1 MSRNSTDSRHSTAD
15 GRRPAARSRDSSL
28 VTRHSSLVTSHSA
41 LCIAL
46 AALLAAS
53 VGAETTGSYV
63 RDGLLACWDGVE
75 NAGDA
80 ANWVDV
86 VGGRSFTLNNVI
98 VADDSIVFKGDKTSY
113 GILDEADTTATF
125 GAAANGTLEIVYAS
139 ATGTGSQV
147 ILQSSSGSGIL
158 YSIYNTSTII
168 ACTASAPTATFT
180 SGTATNTAAIRYSN
194 SKPASFVV
202 NGTGLATGSND
213 NFSGANKTTVIGN
226 RTTHANAHFKG
237 AIYCIRLYDRQLSDA
252 EAVANFAVDRRRFLE
267 GRAVYGAVSVAQA
280 NGVWHA
286 TTELLKGSGEVCL
299 HVVSPQGATNIL
311 ALSNGVVAAPA
322 TFTTTIPGLAADT
335 IYSAFASIVS
345 GVDTNV
351 TQAASFFNG
360 PVSVVATAD
369 ATPTTPGVFTVSR
382 PAADGATNMPLT
394 VSFTLSGTAVAGTHY
409 ARIPSC
415 VTIPAGAASATVEIA
430 AVRDVAAT
438 TSLTLTLS
446 GETHLP
452 GDSPSATM
460 SVTTVRAPAALVWS
474 AGTSATE
481 LSDVANWTPSVPA
494 FITEDTLSFTGDGTS
509 AYRFTLANDLT
520 VKSFAFANGTSPAV
534 VDLGGHTLSND
545 TVNTTGSFKQTGAGP
560 LVLQNGTLAAR
571 TWSFASPELAMTNV
585 FLVGNGDW
593 MTTTLVFSQNNA
605 RYLFDN
611 VTLRLCQSWYAQ
623 VTFKGADFAVDARN
637 MVNVYPYY
645 VPQLVIGGSNA
656 ALRFHGAETRLR
668 CGLNMSGRDNRVT
681 VSDGR
686 LYGASGG
693 TQGNITMTGT
703 NLELVVTNTLGD
715 RCESCIPYLDSATR
729 CAIRVLKGGNY
740 AIMRIDDNTTSA
752 FAIDGCSNL
761 IEVADGTL
769 TLPTLRFGHRDGAT
783 FGGNELSVHGDEAV
797 VTFGNGCYVGNIDQP
812 PVTLS
817 FAPGP
822 NGFGRTAPVRQTNSG
837 KNVFIATNTVFKV
850 DARTL
855 TRTRD
860 HGRFAL
866 PLMSFRSNTQA
877 EGAFTAETLAT
888 FNKNLVSQPRGG
900 KLSLETDGNYR
911 VLTWNYDKRGTVL
924 ILR

>member
-1 MSRNSTDSRHSTAD
+1 M
-15 GRRPAARSRDSSL
+15 
-28 VTRHSSLVTSHSA
+28 
-41 LCIAL
+41 CIAL

-53 VGAETTGSYV
+53 ATSAASLPAGYTQYSYI
-63 RDGLLACWDGVE
+63 E
-75 NAGDA
+75 
-80 ANWVDV
+80 
-86 VGGRSFTLNNVI
+86 S
-98 VADDSIVFKGDKTSY
+98 
-113 GILDEADTTATF
+113 
-125 GAAANGTLEIVYAS
+125 
-139 ATGTGSQV
+139 TGTGKQYIDTGFKPDVNTRADYHFYMNDFKSWADWATPFGSRNGGSCQFFAGAAR
-147 ILQSSSGSGIL
+147 QGTRNDWYRRFSNKNDDNASGYAGKPSVVGEHFFSL
-158 YSIYNTSTII
+158 NGPTYTLDDYTSTF
-168 ACTASAPTATFT
+168 SGYATFAKT
-180 SGTATNTAAIRYSN
+180 YNAYVFAVNNNNAA
-194 SKPASFVV
+194 
-202 NGTGLATGSND
+202 D
-213 NFSGANKTTVIGN
+213 Q
-226 RTTHANAHFKG
+226 HAP
-237 AIYCIRLYDRQLSDA
+237 IRLYSLKIWDDGTLARDFVPCTDENGKPGLYDTVGGQMYYNMASGADFLFGYEGTPCDLSC
-252 EAVANFAVDRRRFLE
+252 
-267 GRAVYGAVSVAQA
+267 AQT
-280 NGVWHA
+280 NGVWYA
-286 TTELLKGSGEVCL
+286 TTSLWGSSGEVRL
-299 HVVSPQGATNIL
+299 HVVSPQGATNVV
-311 ALSNGVVAAPA
+311 ALSNGVAAAPA
-322 TFTTTIPGLAADT
+322 TFTTAIPGVAADT
-335 IYSAFASIVS
+335 VYSAFASIVS

-360 PVSVVATAD
+360 PVSVVASAD

-409 ARIPSC
+409 VRIPSC
-415 VTIPAGAASATVEIA
+415 VTIPAGAASATLEIA
-430 AVRDVAAT
+430 AVREVAAT

-446 GETHLP
+446 GENHLP

-481 LSDVANWTPSVPA
+481 LTDPANWTPLVPA
-494 FITEDTLSFTGDGTS
+494 IEENDTLSFTGDGTS
-509 AYRFTLANDLT
+509 AYRFTATNDMT
-520 VKSFAFANGTSPAV
+520 VKSFAFANGASPAV

-593 MTTTLVFSQNNA
+593 MTTTLAFNNNNA

-611 VTLRLCQSWYAQ
+611 VTLRLCQSWYSQ

-668 CGLNMSGRDNRVT
+668 CGLNMSGRDNTVT

-715 RCESCIPYLDSATR
+715 RCESCIPNLDSATR

-740 AIMRIDDNTTSA
+740 AIMRIDDKMTSS

-769 TLPTLRFGHRDGAT
+769 TVPTLRFGHRDGAT
-783 FGGNELSVHGDEAV
+783 FGGNELAVRGDEAV

-822 NGFGRTAPVRQTNSG
+822 NGFGGTAPVRQTNTG
-837 KNVFIATNTVFKV
+837 KNVFVATNTIFKV

-866 PLMSFRSNTQA
+866 PLMSFRSTTQA
-877 EGAFTAETLAT
+877 ETAFTAETLAT

-911 VLTWNYDKRGTVL
+911 VLTWNYDKHGTVL